1 MLFVVR
7 EMDLSF
13 SGVQDAFVCISL
25 CTRRRDRV
33 FRTVNSSSLDAA
45 TGMLSEQTCIICR
58 IIDTIQC

>member
-13 SGVQDAFVCISL
+13 SEVQDAFVCISL

-33 FRTVNSSSLDAA
+33 FRTVNSSSLGAA
-45 TGMLSEQTCIICR
+45 TGMLSEQVLYNMP
-58 IIDTIQC
+58 IIDTNQC